1 MPRAGGAAFAREG
14 TSAAPSMQAQ
24 RACCTAARY
33 AAVMSAIRKIAL
45 RGMEMELEDAGSGER
60 PFVLVHGFTGSRDD
74 FREHVPELA
83 RLGRT
88 IALDQRGHGGS
99 SNSGRAADYTLG
111 GLVADL
117 EAAFDALDIGRAD
130 LLGHSLG
137 GMVALRFA
145 LTHPERVASLVLMD
159 TSPSPLK
166 MPLSETA
173 RAGISALAREQ
184 GMGALV
190 DAMREMAA
198 RNPNAPPAAKRTEA
212 RMGSDVFWERVRR
225 KLEAMDPVAWDELSR
240 TLGTQTSVA
249 DRLGEINCPTLVLV
263 GAEDLP
269 FLKPSDELER
279 GIRGATRV
287 TIPDAAHSPQLENP
301 PAWSAAIHAHL
312 ARAR

>member
-1 MPRAGGAAFAREG
+1 
-14 TSAAPSMQAQ
+14 
-24 RACCTAARY
+24 
-33 AAVMSAIRKIAL
+33 MSAIRKIAL

-99 SNSGRAADYTLG
+99 SNSGRAEDYTLQ

-117 EAAFDALDIGRAD
+117 EAAFDALDLERAD

-166 MPLSETA
+166 MPISETV
-173 RAGISALAREQ
+173 RAGISALARAQ

-190 DAMREMAA
+190 AAMREMAA
-198 RNPNAPPAAKRTEA
+198 RNPAAPPAAKRTEA

-225 KLEAMDPVAWDELSR
+225 KLEAMDPVAWDALSR
-240 TLGTQTSVA
+240 ALGEQASVA
-249 DRLGEINCPTLVLV
+249 DRLGEIDCPTLVMV
-263 GAEDLP
+263 GAEDIP
-269 FLKPSDELER
+269 FLKPSDEMER

-301 PAWSAAIHAHL
+301 EAWSAAIHAHL
-312 ARAR
+312 SRAR